1 MAGSRWRLVP
11 RSGLYLAPTG
21 EEAGIASGVPA
32 LALPLPLN
40 LTPLGQGLTMEDGT
54 PILDV
59 PGAAPPW
66 PNDPGVSWTTI
77 SDVDAGAA
85 RPMSGWSIYQPTGN
99 NATLVTDFT
108 DDPVSPPNGLR
119 INIPVGFGG
128 GGGPEHQEINIDAGN
143 YSRVWLG
150 FTIKLSANFD
160 ATKQPGSSDPSGVQK
175 FFHIWAYNDSGVTTM
190 ATIVAFGTA
199 TSFAL
204 QFRNQ
209 GFPSGNPRGSPSY
222 NIQGGAA
229 TALARGVGLT
239 IEAMLQLNTGS
250 NADGICRA
258 WLNGTQVLNATN
270 LLWNNSGTKRFN
282 KVQYNPTVQ
291 NSGWKSNVAQDIRL
305 GHIYLKAAA

>member
-1 MAGSRWRLVP
+1 M
-11 RSGLYLAPTG
+11 
-21 EEAGIASGVPA
+21 ASGVPA

-40 LTPLGQGLTMEDGT
+40 LTPLGQGLAVEGGT
-54 PILDV
+54 PILDM

-66 PNDPGVSWTTI
+66 ANDPGAGWDTI

-85 RPMSGWSIYQPTGN
+85 RPMSGWTIYQPNGN

-128 GGGPEHQEINIDAGN
+128 GGGPEHQEISVDAGN
-143 YSRVWLG
+143 YSRLWLG
-150 FTIKLSANFD
+150 FTFKLSSNFD
-160 ATKQPGSSDPSGVQK
+160 ATAQPGSSAPSGSQK
-175 FFHIWAYNDSGVTTM
+175 IFHIWAYNDSGATTM
-190 ATIVAFGTA
+190 CVIAAFGTS
-199 TSFAL
+199 TSFVL

-209 GFPSGNPRGSPSY
+209 GFPSSNPRGNSY
-222 NIQGGAA
+222 NIGGGAG
-229 TALARGVGLT
+229 TALARGVPHT
-239 IEAMLQLNTGS
+239 VEAMLQMNTGS

-258 WLNGTQVLNATN
+258 WLNGVQRLNATN
-270 LLWNNSGTKRFN
+270 ILWNNNGTKRFN

-305 GHIYLKAAA
+305 GHVYLRTAA